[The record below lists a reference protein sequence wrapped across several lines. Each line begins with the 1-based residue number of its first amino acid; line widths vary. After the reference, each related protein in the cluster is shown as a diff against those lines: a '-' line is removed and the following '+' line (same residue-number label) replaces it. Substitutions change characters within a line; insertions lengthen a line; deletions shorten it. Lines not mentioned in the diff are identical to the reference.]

1 MNKVYHSAETRGYAD
16 HGWLNANHSFSFASY
31 YDPNRMNFGA
41 LRVLNDDTISPGKGF
56 GKHPHD
62 NMEIITIPLE
72 GDLEHKDSLGNIGAI
87 NEGEIQVMSAGSG
100 IYHSEYNKNS
110 DKFINLLQLWI
121 IPKKQDVKPRY
132 DQRSVRGLKKKNSF
146 YQVLSPYP
154 EDEGMWIHQDAWIH
168 LGDFEE
174 VTSIDYILKKR
185 GNGVYIFAIEGIF
198 SVANETLRNRD
209 ALGVWNTN
217 KISFEAQ
224 SKSQVLLIEVPME
237 F

>member
-1 MNKVYHSAETRGYAD
+1 
-16 HGWLNANHSFSFASY
+16 
-31 YDPNRMNFGA
+31 
-41 LRVLNDDTISPGKGF
+41 
-56 GKHPHD
+56 
-62 NMEIITIPLE
+62 
-72 GDLEHKDSLGNIGAI
+72 
-87 NEGEIQVMSAGSG
+87 
-100 IYHSEYNKNS
+100 
-110 DKFINLLQLWI
+110 
-121 IPKKQDVKPRY
+121 
-132 DQRSVRGLKKKNSF
+132 
-146 YQVLSPYP
+146 
-154 EDEGMWIHQDAWIH
+154 MWIHQDAWIH

-174 VTSIDYILKKR
+174 VTSIDYILKKK